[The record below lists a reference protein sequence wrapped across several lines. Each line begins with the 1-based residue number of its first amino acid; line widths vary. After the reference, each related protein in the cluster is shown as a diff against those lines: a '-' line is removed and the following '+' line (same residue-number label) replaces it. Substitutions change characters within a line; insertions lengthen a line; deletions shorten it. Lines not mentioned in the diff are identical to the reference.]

1 MISIMV
7 VDDSKIMRNTVKGVF
22 AGIAGN
28 CKFVEA
34 KDGEEALELL
44 GTETIHL
51 ILLDWNMPKLSGID
65 FLKQVR
71 TIDKYK
77 DLPIIM
83 VTSEAAKFNVI
94 EALKNGATDYI
105 TKPIN
110 LELFKSKL
118 DKLNLFR
125 IKSWS

>member
-1 MISIMV
+1 ML
-7 VDDSKIMRNTVKGVF
+7 
-22 AGIAGN
+22 
-28 CKFVEA
+28 EA
-34 KDGEEALELL
+34 
-44 GTETIHL
+44 ETIHL

-71 TIDKYK
+71 AIEKYK

-125 IKSWS
+125 VKSWS

>member
-1 MISIMV
+1 MPASVTIMV
-7 VDDSKIMRNTVKGVF
+7 VDDSRIMRNTVKGVF
-22 AGIAGN
+22 SGIDTVCN
-28 CKFVEA
+28 FIEA
-34 KDGEEALELL
+34 KDGEEALALL
-44 GTETIHL
+44 EVQTIDL

-71 TIDKYK
+71 AMDKYK

-105 TKPIN
+105 TKPIK
-110 LELFKSKL
+110 LDLFKSKL
-118 DKLNLFR
+118 AKLRLFR
-125 IKSWS
+125 M